1 MDRRKLGR
9 AGPEISV
16 VGYGAWEAGGSVW
29 GPADEGQVIDAI
41 DAAIDAGMDWI
52 DTAEIYG
59 QGRSEELVGKALR
72 NHRADGQVL
81 VFTKF
86 APFPSRTGRSDVVA
100 ALQASLE
107 RLGRDRVDL
116 YQIHWPDES
125 GMPLEELWEG
135 MAEAH
140 DRGLTRHIGVS
151 NFDRTLIERCTAI
164 RPVDS
169 VQNQFSLLHRGDRA
183 ELLPWLEQQ
192 GIGYLAY
199 GPLAFGLL
207 TGAITPGTTF
217 ADEDWRSG
225 RTVQFDYYQELFA
238 PGAFERNLERVE
250 RLRPIAERLGI
261 ELSVLALR
269 AAIDTPGVT
278 AAIAGS
284 RKADHCRTNAR
295 AGELHLGGAADVLEE
310 IEAALGESR

>member
-1 MDRRKLGR
+1 MDKRKLGR
-9 AGPEISV
+9 AGLEISV

-29 GPADEGQVIDAI
+29 GPADEDQVIDAI
-41 DAAIDAGMDWI
+41 EAAIDAGMDWI

-59 QGRSEELVGKALR
+59 QGRSEQIVGQVLK
-72 NHRADGQVL
+72 NHRADEQVL

-86 APFPSRTGRSDVVA
+86 APFPTRTAGSDVVA
-100 ALQASLE
+100 ALRASLK
-107 RLGRDRVDL
+107 RLGVGRVDL

-125 GMPLEELWEG
+125 GMSLEELWEG
-135 MAEAH
+135 MAEAQ
-140 DRGLTRHIGVS
+140 DQGLTRHIGVS
-151 NFDRTLIERCTAI
+151 NFDRTLIERCMAV
-164 RPVDS
+164 RHVDS

-207 TGAITPGTTF
+207 SGAITKETTF

-225 RTVQFDYYQELFA
+225 RTVQFDYYQKLFA

-250 RLRPIAERLGI
+250 CLRPIAERLGI

-269 AAIDTPGVT
+269 AVIDSPGMT

-295 AGELHLGGAADVLEE
+295 AGKLHLSADVLKE